1 MSTTPTVQ
9 ATDTAPSWHAEA
21 QRAGADL
28 RTLIYRLG
36 KGTAVLMRYCF
47 GDGLRHLAN
56 WDAHGTR
63 AVSGLVPV
71 TAFARAHADV
81 WDLEVRFPRCGCLHP
96 RGVDAGSP
104 AEFVRRAPPRDGSAY
119 WLMVAHQ

>member
-1 MSTTPTVQ
+1 MSTMPTVQ
-9 ATDTAPSWHAEA
+9 ATDTAPPRYAGA
-21 QRAGADL
+21 QRTGADL
-28 RTLIYRLG
+28 LTLNYRLG
-36 KGTAVLMRYCF
+36 RGSAVLTRCRF

-56 WDAHGTR
+56 WPTPDTR
-63 AVSGLVPV
+63 AVSGSAPV
-71 TAFARAHADV
+71 TAFARAHADA

-96 RGVDAGSP
+96 RGVDAGSL